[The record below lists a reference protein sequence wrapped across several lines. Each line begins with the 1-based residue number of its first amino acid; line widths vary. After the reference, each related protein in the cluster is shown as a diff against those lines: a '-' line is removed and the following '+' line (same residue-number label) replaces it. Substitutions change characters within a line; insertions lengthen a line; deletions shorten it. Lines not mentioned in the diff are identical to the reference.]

1 MSYVDGFMNGT
12 DMFLG
17 NGSGAALDAYASS
30 PTFAGRIRDAVRR
43 ILYTFCNT
51 SAAMNGLSAD
61 SAVVEFMP
69 WWQVLLTA
77 GIAVCAVAGGLS
89 VVLAVF
95 SLVKD
100 RRTC

>member
-1 MSYVDGFMNGT
+1 
-12 DMFLG
+12 
-17 NGSGAALDAYASS
+17 
-30 PTFAGRIRDAVRR
+30 
-43 ILYTFCNT
+43 
-51 SAAMNGLSAD
+51 MNGLSAD